1 MKRRAGA
8 CLLLVVALASLAALS
23 GGLPEGTAGAASAPA
38 AFAGAS
44 SAAASPGAPPW
55 ETAGPY
61 PAAFDLRAE
70 GRLTAVRSQDS
81 YSTCWIMAAMG
92 SLESVVLRKEGLPL
106 DFSENN
112 LANHMSS
119 RLDFEGMAPSE
130 LALAYYARWE
140 GPVWES
146 SDPYPRPGKSPPY
159 LRAVRHLQEA
169 LFLPERQ
176 GPLDNDA
183 VKWAVMTHGGVDAA
197 VDFRVQDEFESWN
210 ASTFAYFNASRST
223 PNHHML
229 VVGWDDA
236 YPASRF
242 LAGSRPPGDGAFL
255 IKNSWGTDW
264 AARLAAG
271 TKGYCWVSYH
281 DATIGD
287 ALVVFSGVE
296 PAGNYDAVYQY
307 DALGRSRWIA
317 AGGGEQAWFAN
328 RFTGAGT
335 GRVAAVSF
343 YTPVPGTAY
352 QVRVA
357 RALQGVAA
365 APDAATGTLSV
376 AGYHT
381 VRLEEP
387 AAVTAGE
394 TFVVAVRVTTPGWA
408 EPVPV
413 EAPSGLISPRAR
425 AGQSYVSADGSS
437 WTDLTSRT
445 GLSRANVCLKAFVD
459 AAGAADRRRAAGG
472 DPRRRGAT
480 RRAGGDPL
488 AAHGSGLLQRERHR
502 RAQPARRR
510 RQADRPAPHPR
521 RRGGRAWG
529 VGAPGE
535 LAARPVQRARPRL
548 RRGGRPPGDGEPRRG
563 GRRRRGAGRVGGPP
577 ALTPASGRR
586 RSGRRSGRRAIG

>member
-1 MKRRAGA
+1 MRRRAGA
-8 CLLLVVALASLAALS
+8 GLLLVVALASLAALS
-23 GGLPEGTAGAASAPA
+23 GGLPEGTAGAATPP
-38 AFAGAS
+38 
-44 SAAASPGAPPW
+44 SAAAASTGAGSAASPAGAPPW
-55 ETAGPY
+55 DAAGPY
-61 PAAFDLRAE
+61 PAAVDLRAE
-70 GRLTAVRSQDS
+70 RRLTAVRSQDN

-92 SLESVVLRKEGLPL
+92 SLESAVLSREGLPL

-119 RLDFEGMAPSE
+119 RLDYEGMAPSE

-146 SDPYPRPGKSPPY
+146 SDPYPRPGMSPPY

-210 ASTFAYFNASRST
+210 APTYAYYNATRST
-223 PNHHML
+223 PNHHIL

-236 YPASRF
+236 YPASSF

-255 IKNSWGTDW
+255 IKNSWGADF
-264 AARLAAG
+264 ADE
-271 TKGYCWVSYH
+271 GYLWVSYY

-307 DALGRSRWIA
+307 DALGRSRWVT

-328 RFTGAGT
+328 RFTAAGT
-335 GRVAAVSF
+335 GGLAAVSF
-343 YTPVPGTAY
+343 YAPVPGTAY
-352 QVRVA
+352 EVRVA
-357 RALQGVAA
+357 RSLRGVAA
-365 APDAATGTLSV
+365 APDAAAGTLPV
-376 AGYHT
+376 PGYHT
-381 VRLEEP
+381 VRLGEP

-394 TFVVAVRVTTPGWA
+394 AFVVAVRVTTPGWT

-459 AAGAADRRRAAGG
+459 AAGAADRRAPRVEVRGDVVGRGAQAVIRWRLTDPAFSSASAIVELSLRDAAGRLVAHRRIPAVAVGERGVWVLRASWPRGRYSVRGRAYDVAGGRQVTASRAAVVVGG
-472 DPRRRGAT
+472 VAAAGAVPRR
-480 RRAGGDPL
+480 
-488 AAHGSGLLQRERHR
+488 
-502 RAQPARRR
+502 
-510 RQADRPAPHPR
+510 
-521 RRGGRAWG
+521 
-529 VGAPGE
+529 
-535 LAARPVQRARPRL
+535 
-548 RRGGRPPGDGEPRRG
+548 
-563 GRRRRGAGRVGGPP
+563 
-577 ALTPASGRR
+577 
-586 RSGRRSGRRAIG
+586 

>member
-1 MKRRAGA
+1 
-8 CLLLVVALASLAALS
+8 
-23 GGLPEGTAGAASAPA
+23 
-38 AFAGAS
+38 
-44 SAAASPGAPPW
+44 
-55 ETAGPY
+55 
-61 PAAFDLRAE
+61 
-70 GRLTAVRSQDS
+70 VRSQDN

-92 SLESVVLRKEGLPL
+92 SLESVVLRKEGLPF

-119 RLDFEGMAPSE
+119 RLDYEGMAPSE

-140 GPVWES
+140 GPVMES

-183 VKWAVMTHGGVDAA
+183 VKWAVMTQGGADAA
-197 VDFRVQDEFESWN
+197 VDFRVQDEFDSWN
-210 ASTFAYFNASRST
+210 ASTQAYYNAARST
-223 PNHHML
+223 PNHHVL

-255 IKNSWGTDW
+255 IKNSWGADF
-264 AARLAAG
+264 ADE
-271 TKGYCWVSYH
+271 GYLWVSYH

-307 DALGRSRWIA
+307 DALGRSRWIT

-328 RFTGAGT
+328 RFSSAGT

-343 YTPVPGTAY
+343 YAPVPGTAY

-357 RALQGVAA
+357 RALRGVAT
-365 APDAATGTLSV
+365 APDSTTGTLSV

-381 VRLEEP
+381 VRLDEP

-408 EPVPV
+408 DPVPV

-425 AGQSYVSADGSS
+425 AGQSYVSVDGSS
-437 WTDLTSRT
+437 WTDLTGRT

-459 AAGAADRRRAAGG
+459 AAGAADRRAPRVEIRG
-472 DPRRRGAT
+472 DAVRRGAQAVIRWRLT
-480 RRAGGDPL
+480 DPAFSSASAIVELSLRDAAGRLIAHRRIPAVAVGERGVWALRASWPRGRYSVRGRAYDVAGG
-488 AAHGSGLLQRERHR
+488 
-502 RAQPARRR
+502 
-510 RQADRPAPHPR
+510 RQATSSRAAVVVGGVAPAASAVPR
-521 RRGGRAWG
+521 R
-529 VGAPGE
+529 
-535 LAARPVQRARPRL
+535 
-548 RRGGRPPGDGEPRRG
+548 
-563 GRRRRGAGRVGGPP
+563 
-577 ALTPASGRR
+577 
-586 RSGRRSGRRAIG
+586 